1 MELYVDENGDV
12 CLLSMGRE
20 PVRLNGE
27 QVLSPTVLKTGD
39 KIEVQLEGR
48 TREFYFQCGR
58 VEKRSTPDP
67 NVQQIGALQEH
78 DEPQEPVLPNV
89 AEEEPVLEAKYEP
102 EKILEDEGERSILSK
117 QVPLN
122 RDEEQDVDE
131 IMDDQKMGN
140 TEQSVACPEM
150 EEAVRMNTEELNAFN
165 CQSDCMVAIEKDG
178 AAKIDENDGI
188 IDAAVS
194 KMVQEMFVR
203 VIQATEAA
211 VTAFATPSRQQ
222 KHKRK
227 SVRFYQ
233 SSTPEGAPHDAPMT
247 IRCRPREG
255 EQTVLVED
263 DTVAFAEWGFATMKD
278 DVDDEEAKVDTVLS
292 KHSRHESI
300 MQQATPAS
308 VRRASL
314 KSKGSPYISNQL
326 DFSQHENGFTP
337 ATGIGAQAPASTP
350 VTGMFLWNA
359 FSSTACILTPLSFIR
374 SCKTNPSSN
383 IQEARFRIT
392 YEKAWGNSRRA

>member
-1 MELYVDENGDV
+1 MEG
-12 CLLSMGRE
+12 
-20 PVRLNGE
+20 
-27 QVLSPTVLKTGD
+27 
-39 KIEVQLEGR
+39 
-48 TREFYFQCGR
+48 
-58 VEKRSTPDP
+58 
-67 NVQQIGALQEH
+67 
-78 DEPQEPVLPNV
+78 
-89 AEEEPVLEAKYEP
+89 
-102 EKILEDEGERSILSK
+102 EGERSILSK

-255 EQTVLVED
+255 E
-263 DTVAFAEWGFATMKD
+263 
-278 DVDDEEAKVDTVLS
+278 
-292 KHSRHESI
+292 
-300 MQQATPAS
+300 
-308 VRRASL
+308 
-314 KSKGSPYISNQL
+314 
-326 DFSQHENGFTP
+326 
-337 ATGIGAQAPASTP
+337 
-350 VTGMFLWNA
+350 
-359 FSSTACILTPLSFIR
+359 
-374 SCKTNPSSN
+374 
-383 IQEARFRIT
+383 
-392 YEKAWGNSRRA
+392 